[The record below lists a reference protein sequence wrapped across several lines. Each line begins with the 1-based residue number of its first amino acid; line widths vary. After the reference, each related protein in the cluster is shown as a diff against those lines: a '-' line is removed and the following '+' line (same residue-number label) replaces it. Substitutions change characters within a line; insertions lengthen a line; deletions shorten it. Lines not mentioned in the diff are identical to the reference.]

1 MAAHYLL
8 FPHPCIQISLNP
20 AIFATLE
27 PNPCEGPKATAT
39 DAGAVMIPQG
49 YNWSTALFALAT
61 TMDRGVSYVGVAA
74 CPRILCS
81 AYGYPIFC
89 DTFRSLS
96 VRGYLYGR
104 FQDNTTVTGT
114 LRSNQSILTL
124 YEGKKYTISYWPCNE
139 CGERYSICSV
149 SRERR

>member
-8 FPHPCIQISLNP
+8 FPHPRIQISLNT

-27 PNPCEGPKATAT
+27 PNPYEGPKATAT
-39 DAGAVMIPQG
+39 DAGAGMIPQG
-49 YNWSTALFALAT
+49 YNLSTALFALAT
-61 TMDRGVSYVGVAA
+61 TMVRCVSYVGVAA

-81 AYGYPIFC
+81 AFGYPIFC

-96 VRGYLYGR
+96 VRGYLHRR
-104 FQDNTTVTGT
+104 FQDNTAVTGT

-124 YEGKKYTISYWPCNE
+124 SEGKQYTISYWPCNG
-139 CGERYSICSV
+139 CGQ
-149 SRERR
+149 